1 MSRALAA
8 THYLIM
14 VPIVGLLIAAG
25 LFVVHNGIGLVRQLI
40 EEVHGIPPEQVIGSS
55 WEAVS

>member
-8 THYLIM
+8 TRYLIM
-14 VPIVGLLIAAG
+14 VPIAGLLFAAG
-25 LFVVHNGIGLVRQLI
+25 LFFVLGSIGLVRQLI